1 MGQHMEPQFPAR
13 DRTPA
18 PCSGSWSLNRWP
30 PGGGGVPPGEV
41 PAGDAEGR
49 RQRAAQPWGHLTA
62 RSPQWREPTDAA
74 EPASPS
80 GAASSSSSKPCARG
94 GCLAP

>member
-30 PGGGGVPPGEV
+30 PGECPQERSLRGMQR
-41 PAGDAEGR
+41 AEGKEQLSR
-49 RQRAAQPWGHLTA
+49 
-62 RSPQWREPTDAA
+62 
-74 EPASPS
+74 
-80 GAASSSSSKPCARG
+80 GAT
-94 GCLAP
+94 